1 MCKRCAVDFYTGV
14 IEHFPFD
21 ESMSGGPR
29 LRSLYLGTL
38 CNVFLPLGL
47 CWVCWYKKAQMLL
60 SLDARVSMSKAK
72 PSADSVAFS
81 YPWTVSAPSQAV
93 YTGGTNKAR
102 QPAAIFFIYFFI
114 LFWISCFDAT
124 QYLYAV

>member
-1 MCKRCAVDFYTGV
+1 
-14 IEHFPFD
+14 
-21 ESMSGGPR
+21 
-29 LRSLYLGTL
+29 
-38 CNVFLPLGL
+38 
-47 CWVCWYKKAQMLL
+47 MLL
-60 SLDARVSMSKAK
+60 SPDARVSMSKAK

-93 YTGGTNKAR
+93 YTVGTNKAR